1 MTREENGREY
11 SCGDNFQLY
20 VVEKNK
26 FTFRKNEGVLAE
38 GTIELNAARSP
49 WRVLTAGVRSRS
61 AGWTRVG
68 GSHRNGSLPL
78 ARRAGP
84 VTFRDDCRPALS

>member
-11 SCGDNFQLY
+11 SCGDNCQLY

-26 FTFRKNEGVLAE
+26 FTVRKNEGVLAE

-49 WRVLTAGVRSRS
+49 WRPPNGRRPQQISGMDT
-61 AGWTRVG
+61 GWR
-68 GSHRNGSLPL
+68 PL
-78 ARRAGP
+78 
-84 VTFRDDCRPALS
+84 S